1 MKEVEMLFDE
11 KRKNAKGAVKYLKK
25 PFDEWGANDER
36 NGYETNLIKIYQKVY
51 DSWYY
56 LYKRKSR
63 RNRVIKIIFCQ

>member
-1 MKEVEMLFDE
+1 MLFDE

-51 DSWYY
+51 DLGTTSTKEKVEEIG
-56 LYKRKSR
+56 LLK
-63 RNRVIKIIFCQ
+63 